1 LTKVSGEEKL
11 STKYHQNVQA
21 TTTRNPHTK
30 EGKQRL
36 CYRSVEKT
44 GVLLSILIKIS
55 LVKLRPQ
62 ETLTA

>member
-1 LTKVSGEEKL
+1 
-11 STKYHQNVQA
+11 
-21 TTTRNPHTK
+21 
-30 EGKQRL
+30 
-36 CYRSVEKT
+36 VEKT